1 MGEYRSSLAMEAE
14 GAKTV
19 WNRSIEKHNIRYKWM
34 VSAVESTYDSC
45 KVENLDCV
53 GHVQKRT
60 GKHLMNLKSSTT
72 KDGCES
78 LMSKSQRNTRSDDK
92 VCKCCELAEKRP

>member
-1 MGEYRSSLAMEAE
+1 MGENRSSLAMEAE

-45 KVENLDCV
+45 KIENLDCV
-53 GHVQKRT
+53 
-60 GKHLMNLKSSTT
+60 
-72 KDGCES
+72 
-78 LMSKSQRNTRSDDK
+78 
-92 VCKCCELAEKRP
+92 